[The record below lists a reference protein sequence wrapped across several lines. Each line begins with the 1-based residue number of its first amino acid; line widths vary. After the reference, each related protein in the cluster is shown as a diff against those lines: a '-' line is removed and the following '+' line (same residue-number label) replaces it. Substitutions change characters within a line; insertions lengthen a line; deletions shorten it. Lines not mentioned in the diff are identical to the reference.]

1 MRKSFCVVAVFI
13 FVSSFLF
20 ASLSFASETV
30 DLSTIGV
37 GARAIGL
44 GRAYVG
50 MADDGSA
57 IFTNPA
63 GLTLNNKLKL
73 ISMSGNLIG
82 EVPYTMVGASRDM
95 FGGVVG
101 VGYIGLG
108 VTGISET
115 ILVGGTPEATGNS
128 GSYVNSLIVLS
139 YAKEIDSKYADRVGG
154 NFKLMSQG
162 FSGSS
167 SFEGGNASGFE
178 IDLGAMKEL
187 DRNTNIGLTLKNI
200 IPGNNL
206 GVDELGMG
214 IVFGGSKKLNINR
227 MDLFVNAD
235 VEFKSGT
242 FFHVGFELKPI
253 RMLSLR
259 LGFDQNG
266 ISSSTSTDLT
276 YGLGFEFKGISF
288 DYGYRSYNGLAE
300 LGSSFFSIGYTP
312 FDIKEKIKEEV
323 KEKIIEKIEEKK
335 VEEKKIIEVPKPV
348 PVIQKVKELKKKSM

>member
-1 MRKSFCVVAVFI
+1 
-13 FVSSFLF
+13 
-20 ASLSFASETV
+20 
-30 DLSTIGV
+30 
-37 GARAIGL
+37 
-44 GRAYVG
+44 
-50 MADDGSA
+50 
-57 IFTNPA
+57 
-63 GLTLNNKLKL
+63 
-73 ISMSGNLIG
+73 
-82 EVPYTMVGASRDM
+82 
-95 FGGVVG
+95 
-101 VGYIGLG
+101 
-108 VTGISET
+108 
-115 ILVGGTPEATGNS
+115 
-128 GSYVNSLIVLS
+128 
-139 YAKEIDSKYADRVGG
+139 
-154 NFKLMSQG
+154 
-162 FSGSS
+162 
-167 SFEGGNASGFE
+167 
-178 IDLGAMKEL
+178 
-187 DRNTNIGLTLKNI
+187 
-200 IPGNNL
+200 
-206 GVDELGMG
+206 
-214 IVFGGSKKLNINR
+214 